1 MSRRKIREESET
13 KLRKVAQQ
21 LLLNRIK
28 QQAIQ
33 AKSAIGVE
41 YVLFPIIT
49 ALILT
54 IQGPRENSKSRSKS
68 SLHRVK

>member
-41 YVLFPIIT
+41 
-49 ALILT
+49 
-54 IQGPRENSKSRSKS
+54 
-68 SLHRVK
+68 

>member
-41 YVLFPIIT
+41 YAPFPLIT

-54 IQGPRENSKSRSKS
+54 IQGLRGNSKSRSKS